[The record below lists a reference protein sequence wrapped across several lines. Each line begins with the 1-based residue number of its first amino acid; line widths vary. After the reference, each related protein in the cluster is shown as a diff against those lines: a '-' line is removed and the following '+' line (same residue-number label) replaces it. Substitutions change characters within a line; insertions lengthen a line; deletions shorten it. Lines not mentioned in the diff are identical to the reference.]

1 MEVKRL
7 EGHYSQTATPLIF
20 GCDANTHHTL
30 WGSMDK
36 NQRVAD
42 LQDYLAST
50 NLDIDNVGKKPTFRI
65 STSAKVIDITLC
77 LTSIVN
83 QIWHWRALKEVWS
96 TIQEDSFWY
105 YNPKIL
111 DVAKY
116 NVDLASGKYLRRSRA
131 HCACSKAVD
140 FPNH

>member
-83 QIWHWRALKEVWS
+83 QIWLSKLGAPSRRIPFGI
-96 TIQEDSFWY
+96 TIPRYWTW
-105 YNPKIL
+105 
-111 DVAKY
+111 
-116 NVDLASGKYLRRSRA
+116 
-131 HCACSKAVD
+131 
-140 FPNH
+140 PNTM